1 MKYSSSKT
9 SKRLNK
15 TLNCYHIISQFTLGK
30 IMDLNKRNILLTLI
44 LIFVPYGIY
53 SADLNI
59 ATIDP
64 QKALLSTEIAKQE
77 FEEMQNSKEWTEIA
91 EELQAKETEAREIQE
106 RTQKEGPT
114 MSEEEKQE
122 AGKRFQSLVQDIEF
136 LRKKLSDV
144 QKQVIQLV
152 QQQQAEKY
160 QVIMTELIRAKG
172 ITLLLDGGQNSSLM
186 YADESFDITQE
197 VVDTMNQKEE

>member
-1 MKYSSSKT
+1 M
-9 SKRLNK
+9 
-15 TLNCYHIISQFTLGK
+15 Q
-30 IMDLNKRNILLTLI
+30 LNKRNTILSLM
-44 LIFVPYGIY
+44 LIFTPLGIY

-64 QKALLSTEIAKQE
+64 QNALLSTEIAKQE

-114 MSEEEKQE
+114 MSDEDKQE

-136 LRKKLSDV
+136 LRKKLSDI

-160 QVIMTELIRAKG
+160 QVIVTELIRAKA
-172 ITLLLDGGQNSSLM
+172 ITLLLDRGQGSSLM

-197 VVDTMNQKEE
+197 VVDSMNQQEE

>member
-1 MKYSSSKT
+1 
-9 SKRLNK
+9 
-15 TLNCYHIISQFTLGK
+15 
-30 IMDLNKRNILLTLI
+30 MDLNNKNILLTLM
-44 LIFVPYGIY
+44 LIFTPFGIY
-53 SADLNI
+53 SADLSI

-64 QKALLSTEIAKQE
+64 QQALLSTEIAKQE
-77 FEEMQNSKEWTEIA
+77 FEEMQNSKEWTEVA

-106 RTQKEGPT
+106 KTQKEGPT
-114 MSEEEKQE
+114 MSDEEKQE

-136 LRKKLSDV
+136 LRKKLSDI

-160 QVIMTELIRAKG
+160 QLIVTDLIRAKS
-172 ITLLLDGGQNSSLM
+172 ITLLLDKGQGSSLM

-197 VVDTMNQKEE
+197 VVDAMNQKEE

>member
-1 MKYSSSKT
+1 
-9 SKRLNK
+9 
-15 TLNCYHIISQFTLGK
+15 
-30 IMDLNKRNILLTLI
+30 MDLNNKNILLTLM
-44 LIFVPYGIY
+44 LIFTPFSIY
-53 SADLNI
+53 SADLSI

-64 QKALLSTEIAKQE
+64 QQALLSTEIAKQE
-77 FEEMQNSKEWTEIA
+77 FEEMQNSKEWTEVS

-106 RTQKEGPT
+106 KTQKEGPT
-114 MSEEEKQE
+114 MSDEEKQE

-136 LRKKLSDV
+136 LRKKLSDI

-160 QVIMTELIRAKG
+160 QLIVTDLIRAKS
-172 ITLLLDGGQNSSLM
+172 ITLLLDKGQGSSLM

-197 VVDTMNQKEE
+197 VVDAMNQKEE